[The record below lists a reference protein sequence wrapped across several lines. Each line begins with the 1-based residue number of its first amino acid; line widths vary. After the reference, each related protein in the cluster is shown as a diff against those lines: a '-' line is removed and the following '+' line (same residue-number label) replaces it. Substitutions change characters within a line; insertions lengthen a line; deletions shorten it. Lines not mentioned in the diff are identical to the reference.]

1 MNARAEIVPSLVERI
16 KQTMVGL
23 KMPRAIEILDAIV
36 RRLERGEMTALE
48 AIDALLTE
56 EFTLR
61 ENRRVKTA
69 LVMARLSTIKTLAG
83 FDFSF
88 QPSLDK
94 NRIMALAELRFIDRA
109 EVLHLVGPPG
119 TGKSHLSLALGVEA
133 VKAGRSVYFSTL
145 ADLVGALAK
154 AERDG
159 TLREKI
165 RFFCRFA
172 LLIVDEI
179 GYLPVIPGG
188 GNLFFQLVNAR
199 YEKGAMI
206 LTSNR
211 GFAEWGEL
219 FGDPVVAT
227 ALLDRL
233 LHHAIVI
240 QIEGSSYRLRQH
252 ADLVPEQVQSA
263 LDGDWIPDDAQEVD
277 RRRKLSVELAR
288 PFDIAGAKQANHL
301 LHLRSDDMRV
311 HAHAAEPAE
320 LEEREDEVVVPRV
333 QVEPELHDR
342 ARLLEVGIRLLD
354 GPDRGNLREPSDRL
368 RLKIEHDA
376 ARNVVRHDRPVRHR
390 GDRPEVLDDPADRRL
405 VVVRRH
411 DEEAVDADLVCARG
425 QVDRM
430 LRRVGARA
438 GDDGGPVTD
447 LVHRGFVELET
458 LVVRERRRLP
468 SGARDDETVR
478 SRLDEMGRQ
487 GAKPLEVDRSVHFE
501 GSDDCRQ
508 DLAQHVHDST
518 RRKAGDLHDQGVS
531 RLPHAWQPG

>member
-252 ADLVPEQVQSA
+252 ADLVPENV
-263 LDGDWIPDDAQEVD
+263 
-277 RRRKLSVELAR
+277 RAR
-288 PFDIAGAKQANHL
+288 PTLNPPQQPKRSGRPPGKKAADPHL
-301 LHLRSDDMRV
+301 
-311 HAHAAEPAE
+311 
-320 LEEREDEVVVPRV
+320 
-333 QVEPELHDR
+333 
-342 ARLLEVGIRLLD
+342 G
-354 GPDRGNLREPSDRL
+354 
-368 RLKIEHDA
+368 
-376 ARNVVRHDRPVRHR
+376 
-390 GDRPEVLDDPADRRL
+390 
-405 VVVRRH
+405 
-411 DEEAVDADLVCARG
+411 
-425 QVDRM
+425 
-430 LRRVGARA
+430 
-438 GDDGGPVTD
+438 
-447 LVHRGFVELET
+447 
-458 LVVRERRRLP
+458 
-468 SGARDDETVR
+468 
-478 SRLDEMGRQ
+478 
-487 GAKPLEVDRSVHFE
+487 
-501 GSDDCRQ
+501 
-508 DLAQHVHDST
+508 
-518 RRKAGDLHDQGVS
+518 
-531 RLPHAWQPG
+531 